1 MNILES
7 LRSALWALTSNRLR
21 TFLTMLGIIIGV
33 GAVITMVAIGEGS
46 RRRIQER
53 LQGLGTN
60 QLLVRPGSQNVG
72 RTVLAAGSSQ
82 TLTEDDAETILK
94 NSEYVSAVSPELSR
108 NAQVKY
114 ESKNTNTT
122 ITGTRIEFLKVRN
135 FVLAEGRYFSAEEI
149 KGNVKVAVLGQTVE
163 ETLFGNAQSVGSIIK
178 INGQNFTVIGVLAGK
193 GQTGMGQNQD
203 DQIMVPLTTA
213 QTRLFGL
220 DFVTTIAV
228 QVYDENMLDEA
239 TFDIER
245 ALRKTHKLR
254 GDAENDFSIRNQA
267 DILATAQE
275 TSDTMA
281 ILLASIAA
289 ISLIVGGIGIMNI
302 MVVSVTERTKEI
314 GIRKAIGAKRKDI
327 LLQFLIEA
335 MVICLFGGL
344 IGVGIGI
351 GSAYVLQWNAGWRT
365 VVTPDSVL
373 LSFGLSVLVGIFF
386 GFYPALKASQANV
399 IDALRYE

>member
-1 MNILES
+1 M
-7 LRSALWALTSNRLR
+7 
-21 TFLTMLGIIIGV
+21 
-33 GAVITMVAIGEGS
+33 
-46 RRRIQER
+46 
-53 LQGLGTN
+53 
-60 QLLVRPGSQNVG
+60 
-72 RTVLAAGSSQ
+72 
-82 TLTEDDAETILK
+82 
-94 NSEYVSAVSPELSR
+94 
-108 NAQVKY
+108 
-114 ESKNTNTT
+114 
-122 ITGTRIEFLKVRN
+122 
-135 FVLAEGRYFSAEEI
+135 
-149 KGNVKVAVLGQTVE
+149 
-163 ETLFGNAQSVGSIIK
+163 
-178 INGQNFTVIGVLAGK
+178 IGVLAGK

>member
-82 TLTEDDAETILK
+82 TLTEEDAETILK
-94 NSEYVSAVSPELSR
+94 TSEHVSAVSPELSR

-163 ETLFGNAQSVGSIIK
+163 ETLFGSAQSVGSIIK

-228 QVYDENMLDEA
+228 QVYDENMLDET

>member
-135 FVLAEGRYFSAEEI
+135 FVLAEGRYFTVEEM

-163 ETLFGNAQSVGSIIK
+163 ETLFGDSKSIGSIIK

-228 QVYDENMLDEA
+228 QVYDENMMDEA

-351 GSAYVLQWNAGWRT
+351 GSAYFLQWNAGWRT